1 MRNKILEALLYIQ
14 GIKGI
19 TLEQIKDVFALNNE
33 QEAKKVIKDF
43 SSWFNSLDRGLK
55 VVNYNEIY
63 KFATRDQEEL
73 KSAIERLANIKK
85 RAKLTP
91 AALEVVGIIAYKNP
105 ISRAEVG
112 RIRGADSSS
121 IISSLLSKGLIEE
134 VGEAMSVG
142 KPTLLS
148 ITNKFYDY
156 FNIKSMSELPSLQ
169 EFEFEAQEEQDNF
182 NLFTSQRQ
190 DNYK

>member
-14 GIKGI
+14 GVKGL
-19 TLEQIKDVFALNNE
+19 TLEQIKDVFALNNI

-43 SSWFNSLDRGLK
+43 TSWFNSLDRALK

-73 KSAIERLANIKK
+73 KDAIERLANIKK
-85 RAKLTP
+85 RVKLTN

-105 ISRAEVG
+105 ISRSEVN
-112 RIRGADSSS
+112 RLRGADSSS
-121 IISSLLSKGLIEE
+121 IISSLISKGLIEE

-142 KPTLLS
+142 KPTLLGV
-148 ITNKFYDY
+148 TNKFYDY
-156 FNIKSMSELPSLQ
+156 FNIKSISELPILQ
-169 EFEFEAQEEQDNF
+169 EFEFENQQEDGEFD
-182 NLFTSQRQ
+182 LFTSQRQ
-190 DNYK
+190 DKIK

>member
-14 GIKGI
+14 GTKGL
-19 TLEQIKDVFALNNE
+19 TLEQIKDVFALNNL

-43 SSWFNSLDRGLK
+43 TSWFNSLDRALK
-55 VVNYNEIY
+55 VVNYNDIY

-73 KSAIERLANIKK
+73 KDAIERLANIKK
-85 RAKLTP
+85 RVKLTN

-105 ISRAEVG
+105 ISRSEVS
-112 RIRGADSSS
+112 RLRGADSSA

-148 ITNKFYDY
+148 VTNRFYDY
-156 FNIKSMSELPSLQ
+156 FNIKSMNELPKLQ
-169 EFEFEAQEEQDNF
+169 EFEFETQQEDEEF

-190 DNYK
+190 DKIK